1 MRGRATL
8 LWILLAAVVGF
19 GLFQVKYKVQALED
33 DLARLNAAITA
44 EQEQLHVLSAEW
56 AYLNH
61 PARLQELSTRYL
73 PLRPPRVEQIGT
85 LDGIPDA
92 PLPAVGGS
100 APDDLG
106 R

>member
-1 MRGRATL
+1 MRGRVTL
-8 LWILLAAVVGF
+8 FWILLAAVVGF
-19 GLFQVKYKVQALED
+19 GLFQVKYKVQTLED

-44 EQEQLHVLSAEW
+44 EQEQLHVLAAEW

-61 PARLQELSTRYL
+61 PARLQELSARYL
-73 PLRPPRVEQIGT
+73 PLHPPTVDQIGT

-92 PLPAVGGS
+92 PLPATGGS